1 MDCFIQTPKTYIAI
15 DIGVKHFAYCKIQDK
30 QGDTFLLSFNL
41 IEINK
46 GNKINDLINFVNS
59 NYCDALTLIIE
70 QQVKNNVEAMIIQN
84 ILMTICIIRNINY
97 VLFNPKNKFTYIEGN
112 NVKLTYRQR
121 KNKSIE
127 YARIYLNKYH
137 KEQSSLSSCGTLG
150 QSPSKECKDMLNE
163 FEKFDKKD
171 DVADAIVMAVMYKLN
186 MDKTKIKDMFKV

>member
-15 DIGVKHFAYCKIQDK
+15 DIGIKHFAYCKLVNDNI
-30 QGDTFLLSFNL
+30 TFNL

-59 NYCDALTLIIE
+59 NYCNFMIIE

-97 VLFNPKNKFTYIEGN
+97 ILFNPKNKFTYVEGN

-127 YARIYLNKYH
+127 YARIYLNKY
-137 KEQSSLSSCGTLG
+137 Q
-150 QSPSKECKDMLNE
+150 KDILNE

-186 MDKTKIKDMFKV
+186 MDKEKIKDMFKA